1 MDVTDDVN
9 LVDFALSWT
18 RRLAG
23 RRRLREPRGLRTAL
37 EAPPGLVTPGDHGS
51 ATSPKCRTVAQ
62 RLHFG
67 AHLGRSFLVEVD
79 YSFEEIAKKNP
90 PKVVQTF

>member
-1 MDVTDDVN
+1 MDITDDVN

-18 RRLAG
+18 RHLAG

-37 EAPPGLVTPGDHGS
+37 EAPPVLVTPGDHGS
-51 ATSPKCRTVAQ
+51 VTSPKCRAVAQ

-67 AHLGRSFLVEVD
+67 VHLGRSFLIVFD
-79 YSFEEIAKKNP
+79 DSFEEIVKKSL